1 MSPNTPWNPGIW
13 QISALAGAASYAE
26 VFIKNGVALIGPGDA
41 GEWRPDRDDT
51 DFEGSAVRR
60 FATEV
65 KQGDVFLLRTAANRI
80 SAVGLV
86 ASDYLFSDQF
96 DDVYGRDLQHA
107 RRVMVVPAPTGV
119 RICRGIVRKSS
130 SEILTDRELRRAIVR
145 ATILG
150 VSTYLVAD
158 GSIAQLAGR
167 STRDQ
172 RSPQSVDQHCLPGG
186 RLGAALPRLQTVRER
201 SH

>member
-1 MSPNTPWNPGIW
+1 MSLNTPSNRGIW
-13 QISALAGAASYAE
+13 QISALAGTAPYSE

-65 KQGDVFLLRTAANRI
+65 KQGDVFLLRTAINRI
-80 SAVGLV
+80 AAIGLV

-107 RRVMVVPAPTGV
+107 RRVRWCLLPQEYGFVEEVFGSHPPRFSRTESPDLQLYVQQFLGSPPTWWQTA
-119 RICRGIVRKSS
+119 
-130 SEILTDRELRRAIVR
+130 L
-145 ATILG
+145 
-150 VSTYLVAD
+150 
-158 GSIAQLAGR
+158 
-167 STRDQ
+167 
-172 RSPQSVDQHCLPGG
+172 LPG
-186 RLGAALPRLQTVRER
+186 LP
-201 SH
+201 

>member
-1 MSPNTPWNPGIW
+1 MSLNTPSNRGIW
-13 QISALAGAASYAE
+13 QISALAGTASYAE

-65 KQGDVFLLRTAANRI
+65 KQGDVFLLRTAVNRI

-107 RRVMVVPAPTGV
+107 RRVSRYFPD
-119 RICRGIVRKSS
+119 GIQCFHKH
-130 SEILTDRELRRAIVR
+130 
-145 ATILG
+145 TIL
-150 VSTYLVAD
+150 
-158 GSIAQLAGR
+158 R
-167 STRDQ
+167 
-172 RSPQSVDQHCLPGG
+172 QS
-186 RLGAALPRLQTVRER
+186 RL
-201 SH
+201 